1 MASLFKEDPW
11 VLKIKELLQPLD
23 YVIVKTEQM
32 QGLLLTV
39 FTKRKHLLHLREIE
53 TDYTRTGFGGM
64 WVSSDLLILLIRK
77 SLLHCQC
84 LCRATKEPSVLD

>member
-1 MASLFKEDPW
+1 MASLFKHDPW
-11 VLKIKELLQPLD
+11 VMKINELLQPLD

-39 FTKRKHLLHLREIE
+39 LSKRKHLLHLREIE

-64 WVSSDLLILLIRK
+64 WVSSGFLITLIGK
-77 SLLHCQC
+77 VSM
-84 LCRATKEPSVLD
+84 